1 MQLRNKIRLKVA
13 NVEPEIKSKLK
24 KDVNHNKNVIF
35 HDDKLEVGKHYFYW
49 N

>member
-1 MQLRNKIRLKVA
+1 MRNKIRLKVE

-35 HDDKLEVGKHYFYW
+35 HDDKLEEGKDYFFW